1 MSMGPNSQSKDPRQ
15 AGVLNRETLA
25 VIMQISKQ
33 RKWSSKEIKILMECY
48 LLSEPKVRGYR
59 KHKLSLCLNKGVLGT
74 RKKYGNTME
83 MTREIL
89 FAKTVR

>member
-1 MSMGPNSQSKDPRQ
+1 
-15 AGVLNRETLA
+15 
-25 VIMQISKQ
+25 
-33 RKWSSKEIKILMECY
+33 MECY